1 MDNNEIDNNGVNN
14 ETDKGEREPLQ
25 DQSQTRHEP
34 PSYLHGL
41 DLVLGGAGGGQRGT
55 MCPRVEDQ

>member
-1 MDNNEIDNNGVNN
+1 MDNNGMNN
-14 ETDKGEREPLQ
+14 ETDKGEEPPQ

-41 DLVLGGAGGGQRGT
+41 GLVLGGADGCQRGA